1 MDVGLRLR
9 WLCDGTDRLNW
20 RDLLVIIRESSRSS
34 ALMRHLKPAESQWDT
49 NSYLLASAVD
59 ALHGA
64 NWQRSGGNGKRPD
77 PVPRPN
83 DGPARPSIE
92 PEPADSNVFGAG
104 SFEPVA
110 VSQEEIDAWLGV
122 SPAGS

>member
-49 NSYLLASAVD
+49 NSYLLAQAVD

-64 NWQRSGGNGKRPD
+64 NWQRSGKGKAPD

-92 PEPADSNVFGAG
+92 PAPAGDSVFGAG
-104 SFEPVA
+104 VFEPVA

>member
-20 RDLLVIIRESSRSS
+20 RDLLVVVRESPRSS
-34 ALMRHLKPAESQWDT
+34 AVMRHFKPVESEWDT
-49 NSYLLASAVD
+49 NSYLLAAAVD

-64 NWQRSGGNGKRPD
+64 NWQRSGGTGKRPD

-92 PEPADSNVFGAG
+92 PAPENSVFGMSG
-104 SFEPVA
+104 FEPVA
-110 VSQEEIDAWLGV
+110 VSQEEIDAWLGR
-122 SPAGS
+122 SPAST